1 MQIKRRGRFGYV
13 LILRSRTGRPAGAI
27 DPHQSAA
34 SAPSSRCEH
43 RKGIAMI
50 SVRAREGGTF
60 LSDIVEWW
68 RRLRSRRHCL
78 AELDRFPAGL
88 ELLARDVNLSPWDL
102 RAVAA
107 KWPDGDDLLGR
118 RLRTLQLDPEL
129 ISSAQSYGLRDLE
142 RVCTLC
148 GSKRRC
154 ERDLVRN
161 AGSAD
166 WRDYCLNVATLDAL
180 QGRATSGNS

>member
-1 MQIKRRGRFGYV
+1 MQAER
-13 LILRSRTGRPAGAI
+13 
-27 DPHQSAA
+27 
-34 SAPSSRCEH
+34 
-43 RKGIAMI
+43 GIAMF
-50 SVRAREGGTF
+50 SVRAREGGAF
-60 LSDIVEWW
+60 LVNIVEWW
-68 RRLRSRRHCL
+68 RKLRRRRHCL

-88 ELLARDVNLSPWDL
+88 ELLARDVNLSAWDL

-107 KWPDGDDLLGR
+107 KWPDGDDLLRR

-129 ISSAQSYGLRDLE
+129 ISSAQSCAHRDLE

-148 GSKRRC
+148 GSKSRC
-154 ERDLVRN
+154 ERDLARN

-180 QGRATSGNS
+180 QGQATSANP